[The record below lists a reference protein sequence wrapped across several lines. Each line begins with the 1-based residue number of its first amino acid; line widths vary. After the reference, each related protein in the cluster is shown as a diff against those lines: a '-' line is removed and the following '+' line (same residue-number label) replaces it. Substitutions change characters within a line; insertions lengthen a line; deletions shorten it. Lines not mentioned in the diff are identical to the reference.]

1 MLTSYKI
8 KQLKMYDSILLVS
21 NPYHAATIYIQPK
34 NRYSNMILMIK
45 QLAL

>member
-8 KQLKMYDSILLVS
+8 KQLMMYDSILLVS
-21 NPYHAATIYIQPK
+21 NPYHAANIYFQLK